1 MTEQRS
7 GDPEQR
13 IVVVAISPPSD
24 IVLGVALAAEPDK
37 YRAAV
42 EKLQRMSALSE
53 ARLDASEW
61 QATLVR
67 ETGAAPTERPAKP
80 TTLPAAGA
88 TQRRERGSDAFGQ
101 LEAFVLQSFVK
112 SMLPK
117 NATHVFGK
125 GTAGEVWK
133 SMMAEKLGQQLAGS
147 GQLGLADRLRNGLAA
162 NRLGGAV
169 PPSPALAATL
179 SYLQQPAAAP
189 AAAAPPAAGP
199 TPPEGAKS

>member
-1 MTEQRS
+1 
-7 GDPEQR
+7 
-13 IVVVAISPPSD
+13 VAISPPTD

-42 EKLQRMSALSE
+42 EKLQRMSALAG

-61 QATLVR
+61 QATLAR
-67 ETGAAPTERPAKP
+67 ETGAGIPASP
-80 TTLPAAGA
+80 GQPSTPVPP
-88 TQRRERGSDAFGQ
+88 QRRERGPDAFGQ

-117 NATHVFGK
+117 NATQVFGK

-133 SMMAEKLGQQLAGS
+133 SMLAEKLGQQLAGS

-162 NRLGGAV
+162 TRLGGSV
-169 PPSPALAATL
+169 PPSPALAAVL
-179 SYLQQPAAAP
+179 PYLQQPAAAP
-189 AAAAPPAAGP
+189 PAAAAPATDV
-199 TPPEGAKS
+199 TPPEGVKS

>member
-1 MTEQRS
+1 MDT
-7 GDPEQR
+7 GDKPR
-13 IVVVAISPPSD
+13 HDGALVAISPPTD

-61 QATLVR
+61 QATLAR
-67 ETGAAPTERPAKP
+67 ETGAGVPARPANSTAPP
-80 TTLPAAGA
+80 TAGA
-88 TQRRERGSDAFGQ
+88 TQRRERDSDAFGQ

-169 PPSPALAATL
+169 PPSPALAAAL
-179 SYLQQPAAAP
+179 PYLQQPAAAP
-189 AAAAPPAAGP
+189 NAAAPASGP
-199 TPPEGAKS
+199 TSPEGAKS